1 MRHTHPLWGQSWLA
15 GAMFAW
21 VPPFWHIKCDVNF
34 VGESSAS
41 GGGVEATTDESPFI
55 EGGTSAE
62 GAAEENEGAA
72 EENEDVNV
80 ES

>member
-1 MRHTHPLWGQSWLA
+1 MRKRYLLDY
-15 GAMFAW
+15 AMFAES
-21 VPPFWHIKCDVNF
+21 DNF

-41 GGGVEATTDESPFI
+41 GEGVEATTDESPFI

-62 GAAEENEGAA
+62 GAAEGNEGAA

-80 ES
+80 DS

>member
-1 MRHTHPLWGQSWLA
+1 MRKRYLLDY
-15 GAMFAW
+15 AMFAES
-21 VPPFWHIKCDVNF
+21 DNF

-41 GGGVEATTDESPFI
+41 GDVEAITDESPFL

-62 GAAEENEGAA
+62 GAEGAA
-72 EENEDVNV
+72 EESAAEEDDDVNV

>member
-1 MRHTHPLWGQSWLA
+1 MRKRYLLDY
-15 GAMFAW
+15 AMFAES
-21 VPPFWHIKCDVNF
+21 DNF

-41 GGGVEATTDESPFI
+41 GEGVEATTDETHESPFI

-62 GAAEENEGAA
+62 GAEGAAEENEGAA
-72 EENEDVNV
+72 GENEDVNV

>member
-1 MRHTHPLWGQSWLA
+1 MRKRYLLDY
-15 GAMFAW
+15 AMFAES
-21 VPPFWHIKCDVNF
+21 DNF

-41 GGGVEATTDESPFI
+41 GEGVEATTDESPFL
-55 EGGTSAE
+55 EGGASAE

-72 EENEDVNV
+72 EESEDVNV

>member
-1 MRHTHPLWGQSWLA
+1 MRKRYLLDY
-15 GAMFAW
+15 AMFAES
-21 VPPFWHIKCDVNF
+21 DNF

-41 GGGVEATTDESPFI
+41 GEGVEASTDESPFL

-62 GAAEENEGAA
+62 GAEGAA
-72 EENEDVNV
+72 EENEDAPEGNEDVNA

>member
-1 MRHTHPLWGQSWLA
+1 MLFDLMRKRYLLDY
-15 GAMFAW
+15 AMFAES
-21 VPPFWHIKCDVNF
+21 DNF
-34 VGESSAS
+34 VGESSVS
-41 GGGVEATTDESPFI
+41 GEGVEATTDESPFL

-72 EENEDVNV
+72 EESEDVNV

>member
-1 MRHTHPLWGQSWLA
+1 
-15 GAMFAW
+15 MFAES
-21 VPPFWHIKCDVNF
+21 DNF

-41 GGGVEATTDESPFI
+41 GEGVEATTDESPFL
-55 EGGTSAE
+55 EGGASAE

-72 EENEDVNV
+72 GENEDVNV

>member
-1 MRHTHPLWGQSWLA
+1 MRKRYLLDY
-15 GAMFAW
+15 AMFAES
-21 VPPFWHIKCDVNF
+21 DNF

-41 GGGVEATTDESPFI
+41 GEGVEATTNESPFL
-55 EGGTSAE
+55 EGGAS
-62 GAAEENEGAA
+62 AEENEGAA

>member
-1 MRHTHPLWGQSWLA
+1 MRKRYLLDY
-15 GAMFAW
+15 AMFAES
-21 VPPFWHIKCDVNF
+21 DNF

-41 GGGVEATTDESPFI
+41 GEGVEATTEESPFL
-55 EGGTSAE
+55 EGGALAE

-72 EENEDVNV
+72 GENEDVNV

>member
-1 MRHTHPLWGQSWLA
+1 MRKRYLMDY
-15 GAMFAW
+15 AMFAES
-21 VPPFWHIKCDVNF
+21 DNF

-41 GGGVEATTDESPFI
+41 GEGVEATTDESPFL
-55 EGGTSAE
+55 EGGASAE

-72 EENEDVNV
+72 GENEDVNV

>member
-1 MRHTHPLWGQSWLA
+1 MRKRYLLDY
-15 GAMFAW
+15 AMFAES
-21 VPPFWHIKCDVNF
+21 DNF

-41 GGGVEATTDESPFI
+41 GEGVEATTDESPFI

-72 EENEDVNV
+72 EESEDVDV
-80 ES
+80 DS

>member
-1 MRHTHPLWGQSWLA
+1 MRKRYLLDY
-15 GAMFAW
+15 AMFAES
-21 VPPFWHIKCDVNF
+21 DNF

-41 GGGVEATTDESPFI
+41 GEGVEATTDESPFL

-62 GAAEENEGAA
+62 GAEGAA
-72 EENEDVNV
+72 EENEDATEGNEDLSV